1 MGSQLS
7 AFGRGLYDPK
17 RREFLGRDGAR
28 WAKLGIFYFFF
39 YLGLAGFFCAMLSV
53 FMAVTPR
60 DRPKYNKESSM
71 MQTRSNRFSPGLGFR
86 PQPISDKNLIL
97 VDRQETNF
105 NNSAYVKNLNQYLQ
119 IYYWTPDAE
128 NPVEKSRFTIRDQSQ
143 CTASNYYGFRNG
155 QPCVLVKMNKIV
167 DFKPIPGIS
176 QPEDKAV
183 YQQAGIRDN
192 PNEVPVY
199 CYGEYP
205 ADVDNLG
212 HVTYYS
218 EDGRSDRYG
227 TLRTN
232 RFPYQG
238 KSNRRDVYQAPYV
251 WAQFTNAKKN
261 VLINVVCR
269 VFAKNINFDRKTSRG
284 LTRFQIFIENLPK
297 KSSTFF

>member
-1 MGSQLS
+1 MGSRLS
-7 AFGRGLYDPK
+7 GLVHGVYDPK

-39 YLGLAGFFCAMLSV
+39 YLGLAGFFCAMLAV

-60 DRPKYNKESSM
+60 DRPKYAEKASM
-71 MQTRSNRFSPGLGFR
+71 MQTRSNPFAPGLGFR
-86 PQPISDKNLIL
+86 PQPVSDRNLIF
-97 VDRQETNF
+97 VDQNDEDF
-105 NNSAYVKNLNQYLQ
+105 NQSIYVKGLNQYLQ
-119 IYYWTPDAE
+119 IYYWTPDAD
-128 NPVEKSRFTIRDQSQ
+128 NPVEKSRFTIREPNP
-143 CTASNYYGFRNG
+143 CTAQNYYGFNRG

-167 DFKPIPGIS
+167 GFVPEPGY
-176 QPEDKAV
+176 QPEDKDLYNKV
-183 YQQAGIRDN
+183 RIRN
-192 PNEVPVY
+192 STSEIPVY

-212 HVTYYS
+212 DVTYYS
-218 EDGRSDRYG
+218 EDARSGPYG
-227 TLRTN
+227 TLRTS
-232 RFPYQG
+232 RFPYTG
-238 KSNRRDVYQAPYV
+238 KNNRRDVYQAPYV